1 MTDASL
7 NDTIVAWAL
16 AAVGGDH
23 LICMTGLSQG
33 GPPWLMRY
41 EASGWAGS
49 AVVRV
54 GAPETAGT
62 QKFEVRGMA
71 LARAGGV
78 PAPAVIAA
86 RTDDTAAL
94 LLIEYVDG
102 SSYQPAVP
110 DPARLEA
117 LGRMAARISMVDPG
131 SAGLPTVTHPTP
143 DVDFDALRAR
153 AQPQPLLAAA
163 QQRVA
168 DRA

>member
-7 NDTIVAWAL
+7 DDTIVAWAL

-33 GPPWLMRY
+33 GPPWLTRY

-71 LARAGGV
+71 LARAGCHRR
-78 PAPAVIAA
+78 PY
-86 RTDDTAAL
+86 R
-94 LLIEYVDG
+94 
-102 SSYQPAVP
+102 
-110 DPARLEA
+110 RH
-117 LGRMAARISMVDPG
+117 GR
-131 SAGLPTVTHPTP
+131 
-143 DVDFDALRAR
+143 
-153 AQPQPLLAAA
+153 AAA
-163 QQRVA
+163 Y
-168 DRA
+168 